1 MRTSLSYL
9 PFLIAASVAC
19 QGTDPSVST
28 DAVAETATTESSDLF
43 TSNVAAAA
51 SEDADFALATNVVV
65 QEDDGD
71 DGADES
77 FNTALVRMQKSKV
90 LSEQF
95 AARAAEAL
103 SRSDLKGALVLY
115 SEAVQM
121 DPSNQSAREG
131 FRKVEAMMG
140 DPLAQ
145 GGEAFASEADRY
157 LVKQTMTRARAEEWD
172 AKGEAAMRAGDYDR
186 AIESFRQAE
195 TILRIDP
202 LIATNSLDER
212 LVSNKL
218 KEALIARDE
227 AEQLELAQQRSAAA
241 EEVARMEAAERDR
254 VRNKLSSYYER
265 ANSAFMAENYDEAS
279 KFAQLILVA
288 DPGSEAAQ
296 ELLETSR
303 AAGHAKVDERQR
315 RDYREEWLR
324 TFDDLR
330 TMDVP
335 QTQPLIFDLDR
346 WKEVS
351 QRRSFSSIQIET
363 AIDPERAAV
372 LERLNQTVVPARFG
386 DEDGP
391 AALSSVA
398 NFLQAQSGV
407 NFQISSLVYDEIGED
422 EVAVDLDVSD
432 RSVTQILDMIA
443 LLTEGMSWKIEDGVV
458 LFVTDSEMTGGQVSA
473 TYSVADL
480 VTPIPDYP
488 GPDINISPSDGLPIP
503 EEDLPER
510 EANVIGTGELE
521 ELIQNNIAP
530 NSWGDD
536 PANSIRVTEKG
547 TLVVS
552 QTPEVQGKIKDLL
565 DDLRESTG
573 ILVDIQARFMRVEDS
588 FLEDIGVDF
597 RGLGLPGPGPN
608 GVEFNDFGDG
618 SSEFGDVIGRTSDV
632 GAYFD
637 DGADGSYRGRV
648 EDLYD
653 TQLGSDTFQASGGLS
668 FQWSFLND
676 LQLELILRAVS
687 KSERRESV
695 VAPRLLV
702 NNGARANISVLNQ
715 VAYVSDFDV
724 QIAQAAS
731 IADPI
736 INVIQD
742 GVVLDVR
749 PVVSADRRFI
759 TLELRPTIAKL
770 KRPIQDKPTT
780 LGTQNSVTIQ
790 LPEVSIERVRT
801 SIPIMDG
808 GTVLLGGLKEST
820 KQDQR
825 SGVPFLNK
833 IPLLNFL
840 FERKGNYTA
849 NRKLLILLK
858 GVIVIPKEDAPTD
871 AELGRDF

>member
-19 QGTDPSVST
+19 VGTDPSVST

-488 GPDINISPSDGLPIP
+488 GPDINISPSDGLPS
-503 EEDLPER
+503 R
-510 EANVIGTGELE
+510 
-521 ELIQNNIAP
+521 
-530 NSWGDD
+530 
-536 PANSIRVTEKG
+536 R
-547 TLVVS
+547 
-552 QTPEVQGKIKDLL
+552 
-565 DDLRESTG
+565 
-573 ILVDIQARFMRVEDS
+573 
-588 FLEDIGVDF
+588 
-597 RGLGLPGPGPN
+597 
-608 GVEFNDFGDG
+608 
-618 SSEFGDVIGRTSDV
+618 RTC
-632 GAYFD
+632 
-637 DGADGSYRGRV
+637 
-648 EDLYD
+648 
-653 TQLGSDTFQASGGLS
+653 
-668 FQWSFLND
+668 
-676 LQLELILRAVS
+676 
-687 KSERRESV
+687 
-695 VAPRLLV
+695 P
-702 NNGARANISVLNQ
+702 
-715 VAYVSDFDV
+715 
-724 QIAQAAS
+724 
-731 IADPI
+731 
-736 INVIQD
+736 
-742 GVVLDVR
+742 
-749 PVVSADRRFI
+749 SA
-759 TLELRPTIAKL
+759 RPT
-770 KRPIQDKPTT
+770 
-780 LGTQNSVTIQ
+780 
-790 LPEVSIERVRT
+790 
-801 SIPIMDG
+801 
-808 GTVLLGGLKEST
+808 
-820 KQDQR
+820 
-825 SGVPFLNK
+825 
-833 IPLLNFL
+833 
-840 FERKGNYTA
+840 
-849 NRKLLILLK
+849 
-858 GVIVIPKEDAPTD
+858 
-871 AELGRDF
+871 